1 MNMHMPQDDEASAEL
16 RHLAAVPR
24 QIISP
29 ANNSPIIGI
38 FQDSLLGLYRFTRE
52 NIQFDSRQAMNLLMT
67 HTNVNKS
74 LFGNQKKLISN
85 FELFSQILPPLST
98 KFNNGIFDG
107 DKDDKK
113 TSNNVIEILNGKMLR
128 GQLDK
133 GVKKLIHSIFNDFGF
148 NSSADFIDHLQ
159 GIVTEYMKTSAFS
172 VGISDLIADEETNDK
187 ITQAITK
194 KKQQVKDIID
204 QLQIGVF
211 ENNSGKSNEEEF
223 ETQVNNILNKAR
235 EEAGKIGRNSL
246 DKNNRFV
253 VMVNAGSK
261 GSDINI
267 AQMISCLGQQNVDG
281 KRIGYGFEDRTLP
294 HYNKFDDGPEARGFV
309 ENSFIQGL
317 SPQELFF
324 HAMGGRVGLIDTAVK
339 SVTWETPIVFIENG
353 EPKYSEI
360 GRWIDQ
366 QLENNKEKVRHFEE
380 RQMEY
385 LNVNNNIYIPTT
397 DENGIITWGE
407 ITAVTRHDPGDELYK
422 IKTQGG
428 REVIVTESKSLLIWN
443 KDTKKFV
450 ETLTPDIIVG
460 DCVPVTM
467 DLCDSSTILNE
478 INMEKYFPK
487 NKYIHGNDLIIG
499 LKKMNEVM
507 EGKHKIENGW
517 WDKNNNNIF
526 TLPYNKKSS
535 LQRFAVRS
543 NITAIKEDYI
553 YPYHSKRED
562 VGIHNKFELNYE
574 NGVFIGL
581 YLAEGNTH
589 SGSLT
594 ITNNNE
600 NIQLFVKE
608 WFNKNNITYSIV
620 DKINNIG
627 GKTYSIRGYSSMM
640 CNFIDNFVGS
650 GASNKFIPNEA
661 FISNKDFVKGLLN
674 GYFSGDGH
682 ISRNSIEAS
691 SASKRLIEGI
701 SMLCSR
707 FGIFCK
713 VFMTQLKKNNLNT
726 QNIKPS
732 YRISIRSQ
740 WGKLFSENILLIDNF
755 KQDKLNNIKWNLKHK
770 NFDVYNNVVL
780 DKIISIE
787 IVDVKKYPK
796 VYDLT
801 IPSTL
806 NFGLANGLQVR
817 DTSETGYI
825 QRRLIKGMEDLKVEY
840 DMTVRNNM
848 GKIVQFEYG
857 DDSMETTKVESQTLP
872 LVDMTVEDIYSHYTI
887 PDDVTIENDLNTMTF
902 TQDALKRMTSQ
913 KIDLKQKTMNY
924 IENMIDTRK
933 ELVENVFKMEHNKN
947 VNCPVHFQRIINN
960 VKHQMNIK
968 SNSLVDVT
976 PLECFNIIE
985 ECKETIQKIH
995 SVKVNKL
1002 FEALF
1007 NYYMIP
1013 KELLYIHRYNR
1024 ASLNY
1029 LTQVIITN
1037 YKKSIIA
1044 PGEMV
1049 GMIAAQSIGEPTTQL
1064 TLNSVTYETEI
1075 PVRDSRGYMYNV
1087 QIGDFVNKYI
1097 NECIGKKEYYASK
1110 DTTYAEL
1117 DKESQYYEILAPSE
1131 DGEMLWCRIEAVTKH
1146 PVVNE
1151 DGTNTMLK
1159 ITTENEREVIVT
1171 KAKSLL
1177 KVIDGKLLESPGS
1190 DAKIGDYVPIN
1201 TMKYQH
1207 TPVYELDL
1215 KTVLSPKEYLFMS
1228 EVEKAIRYKDE
1239 GHWWKKH
1246 NNVDFVLPYSR
1257 SDAFLDMV
1265 ERNILHTKKKNGT
1278 NNSVHYEYGNVYMK
1292 HNSRT
1297 ASQLPEL
1304 MQLDYDFGYLLG
1316 AYCAEGCVTKTQI
1329 SIANINNDYLEP
1341 IKRFCEKFNI
1351 TYKVYKTENKIQ
1363 ERWTSQDIRIYS
1375 KLLTE
1380 LLVKLCNKISHTK
1393 TLSNTIVYSNDE
1405 CKKGFLDA
1413 YIGGDGYISKK
1424 EKCIIMFSTSKELL
1438 EKVQC
1443 MLNTFEIYSFIRKI
1457 KKQTSNNRGTTDFQ
1471 QAYRLYVSNNQC
1483 KKLSSLLDIKIDYK
1497 KEECMKK
1504 SCQEMKLNINKFNDA
1519 YIPSFNSEK
1528 QEYEMLKRSDVND
1541 AYKNIVFEKIKSI
1554 EEVSNTTDYA
1564 YDLTVETT
1572 RNFVTVN
1579 GLNLRDTFHSAGI
1592 SSKSNV
1598 TRGVPRIQEILSLS
1612 KEAKNPSLSIYLKP
1626 EDQHNKLKAQQL
1638 MYVLEHTQLRD
1649 VVESVSIC
1657 YDPDN
1662 LNTLI
1667 DEDKELI
1674 SQYKM
1679 FESMTEE
1686 CAQISPLDTQR
1697 SKWIIRFVLD
1707 KEAMLDKNITMDDV
1721 HFALNAGYKDEIECI
1736 FSDFNSDKLVFRV
1749 RLMDLLKKKSIA
1761 GASKGLDQSDDV
1773 YMLKNVQESMLD
1785 NIILKGAKNITK
1797 VILRKLQDNVVKE
1810 GLDYVKQEAW
1820 VLDTI
1825 GTNLLDMLSFDEID
1839 NTRTFSNDIIEV
1851 HNVLGIEATRQCIY
1865 NEIADV
1871 LEFDGT
1877 YINYHHMA
1885 LLCDRMCYSKNLISI
1900 FRHGIN
1906 NDNIG
1911 PIAKAT
1917 FEETPEMF
1925 LRAARHA
1932 EFDNMRGVSANIMCG
1947 QEGNFG
1953 TSSFQVVVDLMKMT
1967 ALGNKTLQ
1975 QVQNIDDMFDGIE
1988 NKDDPC
1994 AISNIQTI
2002 SNVNVIKSVNVGDD
2016 NDYEPDF

>member
-1 MNMHMPQDDEASAEL
+1 MEMNMHMPQDDEASAEL

-366 QLENNKEKVRHFEE
+366 QLENNKEHISNE
-380 RQMEY
+380 EY
-385 LNVNNNIYIPTT
+385 LNMELLDIHHPVYIPTM
-397 DENGIITWGE
+397 DYNGNTNWGK
-407 ITAVTRHDPGDELYK
+407 ISAVSRHDPSEVLYK
-422 IKTQGG
+422 IT
-428 REVIVTESKSLLIWN
+428 TESGRNVTVTDTKSLLIWMN
-443 KDTKKFV
+443 
-450 ETLTPDIIVG
+450 E
-460 DCVPVTM
+460 
-467 DLCDSSTILNE
+467 LNE
-478 INMEKYFPK
+478 FKEVKMSEINEGDYVPTTYSITSPIKDMMIKYNIEEK
-487 NKYIHGNDLIIG
+487 
-499 LKKMNEVM
+499 
-507 EGKHKIENGW
+507 
-517 WDKNNNNIF
+517 
-526 TLPYNKKSS
+526 
-535 LQRFAVRS
+535 
-543 NITAIKEDYI
+543 DYI
-553 YPYHSKRED
+553 
-562 VGIHNKFELNYE
+562 GIFELNIALKMLNQE
-574 NGVFIGL
+574 KDIVEK
-581 YLAEGNTH
+581 YLN
-589 SGSLT
+589 S
-594 ITNNNE
+594 ITNKIFNDRKNVQLLDVIGYLYNRLNKMIVYKKNE
-600 NIQLFVKE
+600 IIVVELNE
-608 WFNKNNITYSIV
+608 TYTNKY
-620 DKINNIG
+620 K
-627 GKTYSIRGYSSMM
+627 
-640 CNFIDNFVGS
+640 
-650 GASNKFIPNEA
+650 
-661 FISNKDFVKGLLN
+661 
-674 GYFSGDGH
+674 
-682 ISRNSIEAS
+682 SIE
-691 SASKRLIEGI
+691 
-701 SMLCSR
+701 
-707 FGIFCK
+707 
-713 VFMTQLKKNNLNT
+713 
-726 QNIKPS
+726 
-732 YRISIRSQ
+732 
-740 WGKLFSENILLIDNF
+740 
-755 KQDKLNNIKWNLKHK
+755 
-770 NFDVYNNVVL
+770 NVIL

-787 IVDVKKYPK
+787 KISNEQHPK
-796 VYDLT
+796 MYDLT
-801 IPSTL
+801 IPSTF

-887 PDDVTIENDLNTMTF
+887 PDDVSIENDLNTMTF

-1007 NYYMIP
+1007 NYYMVP
-1013 KELLYIHRYNR
+1013 RELLYIHRYNR

-1363 ERWTSQDIRIYS
+1363 EGWTSQDIRIYS